1 MSVLKN
7 SNFFYF
13 FNKKGDLERPPF
25 FLHILHIAITMLCKA
40 QMEYYLAAIPTLG
53 CGL

>member
-7 SNFFYF
+7 SNFFTF
-13 FNKKGDLERPPF
+13 FITRKVTSRGHLF
-25 FLHILHIAITMLCKA
+25 YILHVAITMLYKA
-40 QMEYYLAAIPTLG
+40 QMEYCLAANPTLG

>member
-7 SNFFYF
+7 SNFFTF
-13 FNKKGDLERPPF
+13 LITRKVASKGHLF
-25 FLHILHIAITMLCKA
+25 YIQHIAITMLCKA